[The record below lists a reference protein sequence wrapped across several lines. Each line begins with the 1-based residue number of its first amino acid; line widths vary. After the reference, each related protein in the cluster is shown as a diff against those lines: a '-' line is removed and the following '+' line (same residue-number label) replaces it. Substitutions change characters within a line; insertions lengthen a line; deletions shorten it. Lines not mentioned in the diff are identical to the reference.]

1 MAGADLSSGIIRHLL
16 KYGALRLIHC
26 QSSNISTTK
35 YFAKRTEIKKRMEF
49 IFLQDVDRLK
59 KESFLEPDLYEE
71 LMQLDSEVERQRM
84 ALMARER
91 AKQLGAVRQ
100 FDSMYRAIQSEIA
113 KAKKEEEQN
122 SLKSVGSCVTDFPSR
137 EFNDQ
142 FRCGD
147 WTANKD
153 GIFRHSEKGIQ
164 TACTHMIYPT
174 RILRNAETGKYKIEL
189 EFMVRG
195 KIRRTIVPREVIAS
209 PSKILALADDSVQVT
224 SKTAPYLIEY
234 LADIEARNDDIIKEY
249 MSTSRLGWI
258 DITNEDG
265 TVVKRFLPYQQEA
278 IFDNEIGVKS
288 LYDSIKSC
296 GSRDKWYGLVK
307 EIRAKRQNEVLINL
321 AASFASVLVEPCGAL
336 PFIVSLWGGTGI
348 GKSVILKLCTS
359 VWADPGEGKYI
370 TDAKAT
376 NTAMEIRLSILNSL
390 PMTLDDMAQVK
401 NQYDEDF
408 SELIYRWCAG
418 KGRDRSNKELG
429 LNKLTNWRNCTITNG
444 ERSLVDESTQGGA
457 VNRVI
462 DIEASGDV
470 LFDAI
475 EGNRTVNIID
485 KNYGFAGRDFINVL
499 EDIGID
505 AINPLMNKYCDLIK
519 KAASD
524 KDTEKE
530 DKQIVPMAL
539 ILAADEL
546 IETYLFKDGI
556 RLDVNRCT
564 DYLKNKGEVDEN
576 ERTYRYL
583 MEQIQINSRS
593 FRDPDEDEDED
604 DDKLHRMPY
613 ENWGYFKDENYV
625 VIFSAKFDE
634 ILAKGGFQ
642 SKSFLAWAKKKD
654 LLELDKRGQPRK
666 HVSHGKVRGIRAIVI
681 KTDYGN
687 EIPIDSGFVTS
698 DMDEI
703 PFND

>member
-1 MAGADLSSGIIRHLL
+1 
-16 KYGALRLIHC
+16 
-26 QSSNISTTK
+26 
-35 YFAKRTEIKKRMEF
+35 MEY
-49 IFLQDVDRLK
+49 IFLQDVERLDR
-59 KESFLEPDLYEE
+59 ESFLEPDLYEE
-71 LMQLDSEVERQRM
+71 LLQLESEIERQRM

-91 AKQLGAVRQ
+91 AKQLGVVRN
-100 FDSMYRAIQSEIA
+100 FDTMYRAIQTEIA
-113 KAKKEEEQN
+113 KARKAEERD
-122 SLKSVGSCVTDFPSR
+122 SLRNVGSCVTDFPSR
-137 EFNDQ
+137 DFNAQ
-142 FRCGD
+142 FKCGD
-147 WTANKD
+147 WIANKE
-153 GIFRHSEKGIQ
+153 GIYRHSEKGIQ

-174 RILRNAETGKYKIEL
+174 RILRNVETGKYKIEL

-195 KIRRTIVPREVIAS
+195 RLRRTIVPREVIAS

-234 LADIEARNDDIIKEY
+234 LADLEAQNGDIIKEY

-258 DITNEDG
+258 DVTDEEG
-265 TVVKRFLPYQQEA
+265 GVYKCFLPYQQEA
-278 IFDNEIGVKS
+278 VFDNEIGVRA

-296 GSRDKWYGLVK
+296 GNRDKWYELIK
-307 EIRAKRQNEVLINL
+307 EIRAKRQKEVLINL

-470 LFDAI
+470 LFDAVQ
-475 EGNRTVNIID
+475 GNKTVNIID
-485 KNYGFAGRDFINVL
+485 KNYGFAGRDFIKVL
-499 EDIGID
+499 EDIGIET
-505 AINPLMNKYCDLIK
+505 INPLMNKYCEAIK
-519 KAASD
+519 KAAAD
-524 KDTEKE
+524 KNTEKE

-546 IETYLFKDGI
+546 TETYLFKDGV
-556 RLDVNRCT
+556 RLSVNECT

-583 MEQIQINSRS
+583 MEQVQINNRN
-593 FRDPDEDEDED
+593 FRDPDEEEED
-604 DDKLHRMPY
+604 DDTLHRTPY
-613 ENWGYFKDENYV
+613 ENWGYFKGDNYV

-634 ILAKGGFQ
+634 IIAKGGFQ
-642 SKSFLAWAKKKD
+642 AKSFLAWAKKKN
-654 LLELDKRGQPRK
+654 LLELDKKGQPRK
-666 HVSHGKVRGIRAIVI
+666 HISHGKVRGIRAIVI

-687 EIPIDSGFVTS
+687 EMPVDSGFVTV
-698 DMDEI
+698 DMENL